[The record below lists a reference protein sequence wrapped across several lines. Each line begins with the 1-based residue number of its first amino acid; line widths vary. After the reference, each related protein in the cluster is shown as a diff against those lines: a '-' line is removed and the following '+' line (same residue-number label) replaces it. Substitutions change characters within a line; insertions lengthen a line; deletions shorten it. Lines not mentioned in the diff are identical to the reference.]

1 MKQTWQTLNL
11 PKVKPMFPRPI
22 MSNMQMHEM
31 LPTGSSSGAIRV
43 AMDLGKCRR
52 AWANGVD
59 IVNSA
64 KKYTTLFD
72 QYMRWIERCGDSGS
86 TVFVWKDCEDN
97 IVASADNHFEHAM
110 NHFTMGLIDMYTSN
124 IDTAN
129 VHFATCIEAA
139 KHVPA
144 IPGAQFMRYNCRYFE
159 TTADILR
166 RGARIQELTVL
177 TEPSARAAL
186 ANELLCGFPDVALK
200 SNIWEYAQSVK
211 HTLFEHTMLA
221 NMQVHAEADEFAQAH
236 LYASIL
242 DDKPNMRF
250 FESMALT
257 ARQKLI
263 DVDEWIETMRP
274 TPIIHAVPPEA
285 EYMGFDSVAPTGVDV
300 PNLQSS
306 SSQ

>member
-1 MKQTWQTLNL
+1 
-11 PKVKPMFPRPI
+11 
-22 MSNMQMHEM
+22 
-31 LPTGSSSGAIRV
+31 
-43 AMDLGKCRR
+43 MDLGKCRR
-52 AWANGVD
+52 AWANGLD

-72 QYMRWIERCGDSGS
+72 QYIRWIERCGLSGPV
-86 TVFVWKDCEDN
+86 TFIWKDCEDN

-124 IDTAN
+124 VEAADA
-129 VHFATCIEAA
+129 HFATCIEAA
-139 KHVPA
+139 KRVPA

-159 TTADILR
+159 TAAEVLR

-177 TEPSARAAL
+177 TDSAERAAL
-186 ANELLCGFPDVALK
+186 ATELLHGFPDAAVQ
-200 SNIWEYAQSVK
+200 STMWEYAQSVK
-211 HTLFEHTMLA
+211 HTLFEHLLLA
-221 NMQVHAEADEFAQAH
+221 NMQVHAEADEFDQAH
-236 LYASIL
+236 IYASIL

-274 TPIIHAVPPEA
+274 TPTVRAVKTEV
-285 EYMGFDSVAPTGVDV
+285 EYMGFDSVAPAGIEPPT
-300 PNLQSS
+300 LQPPMESPS
-306 SSQ
+306 PQ